1 MNTQTDLAAT
11 APAQPQTK
19 DFFAAFKRV
28 EPEIRAMREQDLLPV
43 NLDIPSSVATALGA
57 LPEIASFRDPIEKL
71 SGVDAGKLDKLS
83 DYAFALMHTHTIY
96 RGASGPVDAIGTMAD
111 ELVAIRDQLYSDAQA
126 LGKRKLLDLGRV
138 DKYRS
143 GLGFKNLALDV
154 DGLVQ
159 TLRDGATA
167 IAGKTAVTPEELDHA
182 AELASKIIV
191 AIGLKEQAPTV
202 PSDTAL
208 LRQQAFTLFVN
219 SYDEL
224 RRAITF
230 LRWQTGDA
238 DSIAPSL
245 WSGRG
250 TRKSDNAEPPPPA
263 PAPPTTGSPGTGPA
277 PVTPGSHNASGG
289 AAGVGLPGSAPF
301 TQ

>member
-1 MNTQTDLAAT
+1 MNTQVGL
-11 APAQPQTK
+11 PVPPPVEPQAK

-28 EPEIRAMREQDLLPV
+28 EGEIRAMGDHELLPV
-43 NLDIPSSVATALGA
+43 NLDIPSAVATALGA
-57 LPEIASFRDPIEKL
+57 MPEIAAYRAQITML
-71 SGVDAGKLDKLS
+71 NGVDASKLDKLT
-83 DYAFALMHTHTIY
+83 DYAFALMHAHTVY
-96 RGASGPVDAIGTMAD
+96 RGASGPVDAIGGMAE
-111 ELVAIRDQLYSDAQA
+111 ELVAIRDQLFSDAQA

-138 DKYRS
+138 EKYRS

-159 TLRDGATA
+159 TLRDGAAA

-191 AIGLKEQAPTV
+191 AIGVKEQAPTV

-208 LRQQAFTLFVN
+208 VRQQAYTLFVN

-245 WSGRG
+245 WAGRAS
-250 TRKSDNAEPPPPA
+250 RKGDNPEPPPPVVPP
-263 PAPPTTGSPGTGPA
+263 PA
-277 PVTPGSHNASGG
+277 G
-289 AAGVGLPGSAPF
+289 AAPSAGPPPVGAGTPAINTPGVGLPGSAPF
-301 TQ
+301 TH